1 MRDFDSRH
9 GAGGKVSWLQAI
21 TATVNGQ
28 IRGRTALH
36 SKRAPL
42 GCMVRREIETDLSEE
57 AKREEKKRVVLKK
70 KALKM

>member
-36 SKRAPL
+36 MKQKSSSRMH
-42 GCMVRREIETDLSEE
+42 GEETDLSEE